1 MARYG
6 GPMASSRTALSQ
18 LVSPDRRLAWSLTAA
33 ARRREWERARV
44 LRSWQ
49 AAQRAQQRTAR
60 RSARAAPRSAVLG
73 ATFLAMAVPAGGST
87 REVCAGLG
95 AFFGTRAVV
104 ALASLRSARQ
114 RAGGPPV
121 PALPPP
127 LPLPPPVQSAAF
139 PAVRRLDAA
148 GVALRRLLLTARA
161 GGATVATT
169 ADAAM
174 ASAAAAERALHAQ
187 ASQLATV
194 ESTAATVVDPRARAT
209 VQAAINPLLG
219 DLEEG
224 VAAFEQ
230 LLAAAAELASAS
242 VVGAAAGEVLRRATR
257 DRVLVAGRVAEPAG
271 LPAHGRPLRPNGAP
285 HGVRTGARC
294 PVHRAA
300 DEVVEPADPV
310 RRGRLVGD
318 RIAEVAGL
326 AAQSDPV
333 AGDGAPHGVRGG
345 LRRPEHLSVGEAVV
359 AADTVRGHGL
369 VRGWVAQRTELPAQ
383 CLPVRPDRPPNRMG
397 ASWGRPVHRAADEV
411 VVPTHH
417 VVVGGLVRARPAQE
431 ATRAARGQVAPE
443 DRPVHLVRPGGA
455 RPVRRHVGELAH

>member
-6 GPMASSRTALSQ
+6 GLMASSRTALSQ

-33 ARRREWERARV
+33 AR
-44 LRSWQ
+44 
-49 AAQRAQQRTAR
+49 
-60 RSARAAPRSAVLG
+60 
-73 ATFLAMAVPAGGST
+73 

-230 LLAAAAELASAS
+230 
-242 VVGAAAGEVLRRATR
+242 
-257 DRVLVAGRVAEPAG
+257 VAKQ
-271 LPAHGRPLRPNGAP
+271 
-285 HGVRTGARC
+285 GV
-294 PVHRAA
+294 
-300 DEVVEPADPV
+300 D
-310 RRGRLVGD
+310 
-318 RIAEVAGL
+318 
-326 AAQSDPV
+326 
-333 AGDGAPHGVRGG
+333 GG
-345 LRRPEHLSVGEAVV
+345 L
-359 AADTVRGHGL
+359 D
-369 VRGWVAQRTELPAQ
+369 
-383 CLPVRPDRPPNRMG
+383 
-397 ASWGRPVHRAADEV
+397 
-411 VVPTHH
+411 
-417 VVVGGLVRARPAQE
+417 GG
-431 ATRAARGQVAPE
+431 
-443 DRPVHLVRPGGA
+443 
-455 RPVRRHVGELAH
+455 

>member
-6 GPMASSRTALSQ
+6 GLMASSRTALSQ

-242 VVGAAAGEVLRRATR
+242 VGGAAATDGVGPATQRLREAT
-257 DRVLVAGRVAEPAG
+257 DSLAG
-271 LPAHGRPLRPNGAP
+271 LAHGLR
-285 HGVRTGARC
+285 T
-294 PVHRAA
+294 
-300 DEVVEPADPV
+300 
-310 RRGRLVGD
+310 
-318 RIAEVAGL
+318 VAGL
-326 AAQSDPV
+326 
-333 AGDGAPHGVRGG
+333 GT
-345 LRRPEHLSVGEAVV
+345 V
-359 AADTVRGHGL
+359 AAAETTAGHRLG
-369 VRGWVAQRTELPAQ
+369 
-383 CLPVRPDRPPNRMG
+383 N
-397 ASWGRPVHRAADEV
+397 
-411 VVPTHH
+411 
-417 VVVGGLVRARPAQE
+417 
-431 ATRAARGQVAPE
+431 
-443 DRPVHLVRPGGA
+443 
-455 RPVRRHVGELAH
+455 